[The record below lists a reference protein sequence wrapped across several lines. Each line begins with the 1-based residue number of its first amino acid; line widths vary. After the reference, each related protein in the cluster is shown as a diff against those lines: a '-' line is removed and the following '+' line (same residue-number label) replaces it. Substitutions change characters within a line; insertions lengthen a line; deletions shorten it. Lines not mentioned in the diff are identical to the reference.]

1 MAEEQQSTASKPESR
16 PPRPDSRDQRPRG
29 RPGGGRRFFRRKKV
43 DYFSVNKIDD
53 INYKDVDVLKQFIGD
68 RGKILPRRH
77 TGLGAMHQRKLK
89 IAIKRARN
97 IALLP
102 FAGGSDMLR
111 SPKVEAKPAEAKAA
125 ETAAAETKATEAKT
139 AEAKATE
146 AKTAEAKTAETKAVE
161 SMAAETKP
169 VESKDDKPASAEAS
183 PAAESKEG

>member
-1 MAEEQQSTASKPESR
+1 MAEERSTESKPT
-16 PPRPDSRDQRPRG
+16 RPDSRDQWPRG
-29 RPGGGRRFFRRKKV
+29 RPGGGGRRFFRRKKV

-102 FAGGSDMLR
+102 FAGGSDSLR
-111 SPKVEAKPAEAKAA
+111 SPRVEKKPV
-125 ETAAAETKATEAKT
+125 
-139 AEAKATE
+139 
-146 AKTAEAKTAETKAVE
+146 EAKTAETKTVESKAVE
-161 SMAAETKP
+161 SKPAETKAVETKTVDTKA
-169 VESKDDKPASAEAS
+169 VESKADKPASAETN
-183 PAAESKEG
+183 PAAKSQDG

>member
-1 MAEEQQSTASKPESR
+1 MAEEKSTASTASR
-16 PPRPDSRDQRPRG
+16 PTRPESRDQRPRG
-29 RPGGGRRFFRRKKV
+29 RPGGGGRRFFRRKKV

-102 FAGGSDMLR
+102 FAGASDSLR
-111 SPKVEAKPAEAKAA
+111 SPRVEVKSAEAKAVEAKP
-125 ETAAAETKATEAKT
+125 
-139 AEAKATE
+139 
-146 AKTAEAKTAETKAVE
+146 V
-161 SMAAETKP
+161 ETKP
-169 VESKDDKPASAEAS
+169 VEAKPVESKPVEAKPVEAKPVETKADKPASAETK
-183 PAAESKEG
+183 PAAESRDG

>member
-29 RPGGGRRFFRRKKV
+29 RPGGGGRRFFRRKKV

-111 SPKVEAKPAEAKAA
+111 SPKVEAKPAEAKAG
-125 ETAAAETKATEAKT
+125 ETAAAETKT

-146 AKTAEAKTAETKAVE
+146 TKAR
-161 SMAAETKP
+161 K
-169 VESKDDKPASAEAS
+169 
-183 PAAESKEG
+183 

>member
-1 MAEEQQSTASKPESR
+1 MAEEKSTVSTASR
-16 PPRPDSRDQRPRG
+16 PTRPDSRDQRPRG
-29 RPGGGRRFFRRKKV
+29 RPGGGGRRFFRRKKV

-102 FAGGSDMLR
+102 FAGGSDSLR
-111 SPKVEAKPAEAKAA
+111 SPRVEVKSAEAKAGGAAAAVAAKPVATKAVEAKAA
-125 ETAAAETKATEAKT
+125 ESKPVEAKPVE
-139 AEAKATE
+139 AKPVEAKPVEAKAGT
-146 AKTAEAKTAETKAVE
+146 
-161 SMAAETKP
+161 
-169 VESKDDKPASAEAS
+169 PASAETK

>member
-1 MAEEQQSTASKPESR
+1 MAEEKSTASRPTRPE
-16 PPRPDSRDQRPRG
+16 SRDQRPRG
-29 RPGGGRRFFRRKKV
+29 RPGGGGRRFFRRKKV

-102 FAGGSDMLR
+102 FAGGSDSLR
-111 SPKVEAKPAEAKAA
+111 SPRVENKSAEAKAGGATAAVAAKPVATKAVEAKAA
-125 ETAAAETKATEAKT
+125 ESKPV
-139 AEAKATE
+139 EAKAGT
-146 AKTAEAKTAETKAVE
+146 
-161 SMAAETKP
+161 
-169 VESKDDKPASAEAS
+169 PASAETK